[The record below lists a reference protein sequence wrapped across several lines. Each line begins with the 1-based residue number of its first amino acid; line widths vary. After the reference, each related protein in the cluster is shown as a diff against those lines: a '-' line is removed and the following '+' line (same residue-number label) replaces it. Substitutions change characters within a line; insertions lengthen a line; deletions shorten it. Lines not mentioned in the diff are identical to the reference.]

1 MDKEQK
7 TGCAA
12 GLCSI
17 FLGFF
22 LGFLFCLLICLCSGC
37 RSQKSVT
44 TSVAVDS
51 TAMSATTEIEATNT
65 EATSMQNFS
74 LHFDTLEMW
83 LAPDINSFSQFA
95 ALSPTPDREGSET
108 AEKAVSF
115 PFFSQNT
122 SPMVGGVTPI
132 YIRATGATIGSESAA
147 SSKSSETKVSTDST
161 STDVSKKEDSHED
174 VDRTAVSKPPNTT
187 LIIITCVAMI
197 LALLAIQRYKR

>member
-1 MDKEQK
+1 MDKEHK

-22 LGFLFCLLICLCSGC
+22 LGFLFCLLICLCGC

-51 TAMSATTEIEATNT
+51 TTQSATTEIEVANT
-65 EATSMQNFS
+65 EATSMQNLS

-83 LAPDINSFSQFA
+83 VAPDINSFSHFS

-115 PFFSQNT
+115 PFFSQGT
-122 SPMVGGVTPI
+122 LPMGGMTPI
-132 YIRATGATIGSESAA
+132 YIRGVGASLDA
-147 SSKSSETKVSTDST
+147 SSNSSAKENETKIHADTT
-161 STDVSKKEDSHED
+161 SNNVSKKEDSHEN
-174 VDRTAVSKPPNTT
+174 VDRTAVSKPPNMTW
-187 LIIITCVAMI
+187 IIIAGFAT
-197 LALLAIQRYKR
+197 LALLIYFKK